1 MKIQKNILLISALI
15 LSIILSACGPS
26 DAELTPTLS
35 VEDVQTMVVSTLAG
49 GMTQTAIA
57 APTNTITPTSTLA
70 LPTLASPTLGA
81 LVTPFGTTVGT
92 GGGGT
97 VTSCYAM
104 SFVSDVTIPDNTAMT
119 QGQAFTKT
127 WKVRNSGTCA
137 WDAGFKFAFT
147 SGDAMSGATF
157 TLTQTVAA
165 NAETSLSIN
174 MTAPNKAGS
183 IKSSWRMST
192 AAGQFFGDEVYVL
205 VVVGGGAAASTA
217 TTGAPVATATTGVVV
232 PTATTAPPVATNTP

>member
-1 MKIQKNILLISALI
+1 MKLQKNILLMSALI

-26 DAELTPTLS
+26 EAELTPTLS
-35 VEDVQTMVVSTLAG
+35 VEDVQTMVVSTLAS

-57 APTNTITPTSTLA
+57 APTKTITPTITLV
-70 LPTLASPTLGA
+70 PTLASPTLGA

-157 TLTQTVAA
+157 TLTQAVAA

-174 MTAPNKAGS
+174 MTAPSKAGS

-217 TTGAPVATATTGVVV
+217 TTGAPTATATTGVVV
-232 PTATTAPPVATNTP
+232 PTATTAPTATATP